1 MCTRLTHF
9 GAPVEQILCEASE
22 WEWFLPDLGEYR
34 ATQVRHQRW
43 LLRQHRLL
51 CSAEERDWY
60 PFWML
65 WWNRYT
71 WRTPG
76 RKAWWTGRRASSSW
90 TRYWGTLWKCWYL
103 QWQSCR
109 RHPSTKCQWMRTD
122 DVVEFRIEIFLLDK
136 VDGEVFGVI
145 LPKLPFTHPVP
156 PAKVL
161 TKLRIPRRE
170 PRFSQ
175 NPMLLHLSISR
186 NFARFISSQFWSA
199 SK

>member
-109 RHPSTKCQWMRTD
+109 RHPSTKCHVDANRWCSWISDRNLSPWQGWWGSIWRNSS
-122 DVVEFRIEIFLLDK
+122 K
-136 VDGEVFGVI
+136 VAI
-145 LPKLPFTHPVP
+145 HAPSSTCK
-156 PAKVL
+156 
-161 TKLRIPRRE
+161 
-170 PRFSQ
+170 
-175 NPMLLHLSISR
+175 SI
-186 NFARFISSQFWSA
+186 N
-199 SK
+199 